1 MFKVVRYDVRQKSS
15 LIWLYSMVLIGREE
29 GEEAREREGEGERQ
43 RESGEIN
50 FQSFGGEYFVKEMG
64 NVNGALINDGGS
76 SLLAWL

>member
-1 MFKVVRYDVRQKSS
+1 MFKVVRYDVCQKSS
-15 LIWLYSMVLIGREE
+15 LIWLYSMVLIGRGE
-29 GEEAREREGEGERQ
+29 GRQQEREGEGERQ
-43 RESGEIN
+43 RESREIN